1 MRRSKV
7 KKSDYRSH
15 YLSATNIMPPTK
27 KYIKQSKIIR
37 KDNNDFLATSSKY
50 EGEMQKVQK
59 KKKKKEK
66 KKKVGENNGQLRF
79 RTQARL
85 DQKTCEGPSLK

>member
-50 EGEMQKVQK
+50 EGEMQKV
-59 KKKKKEK
+59 
-66 KKKVGENNGQLRF
+66 
-79 RTQARL
+79 
-85 DQKTCEGPSLK
+85 